1 MHVDEHKNEDS
12 EVLCAI
18 YLRVFNVAM
27 LLGFFMRH
35 YFHLIPRQLGLLAC
49 SALRSHTRL

>member
-27 LLGFFMRH
+27 LLGFFMLH

-49 SALRSHTRL
+49 SVLLSHTRL